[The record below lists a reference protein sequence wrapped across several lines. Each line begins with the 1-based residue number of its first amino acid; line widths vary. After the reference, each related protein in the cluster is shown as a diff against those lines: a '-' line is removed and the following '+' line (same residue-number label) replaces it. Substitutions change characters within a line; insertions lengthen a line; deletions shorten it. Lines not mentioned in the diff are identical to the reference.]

1 MFERLR
7 LFALILAI
15 VLLTPIAS
23 HAQAPAQS
31 AVRSTPAAAAAAG
44 PRVELTATAV
54 RQHAQAVDSVAMNAA
69 AARRNSMGR
78 PVALMV
84 VGGAAFI
91 AGAVIGG
98 DAGTIF
104 MIGGA
109 VTALIGLYQYFE

>member
-7 LFALILAI
+7 ILALIVA
-15 VLLTPIAS
+15 VSLLTPALS
-23 HAQAPAQS
+23 QAQAHPTNATH
-31 AVRSTPAAAAAAG
+31 RTPAPAAG
-44 PRVELTATAV
+44 PRLELTATAV
-54 RQHAQAVDSVAMNAA
+54 RQHAQAVDSAAMNVA

-84 VGGAAFI
+84 VGGAAFL
-91 AGAVIGG
+91 AGALIGG

-109 VTALIGLYQYFE
+109 VTALIGLYQYLE